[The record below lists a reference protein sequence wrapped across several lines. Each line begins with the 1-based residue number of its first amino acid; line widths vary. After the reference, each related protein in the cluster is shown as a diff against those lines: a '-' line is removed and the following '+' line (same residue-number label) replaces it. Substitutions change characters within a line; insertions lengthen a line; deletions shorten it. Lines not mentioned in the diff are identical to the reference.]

1 MSDHRTIAAP
11 RLKVPQRDDPFGLSR
26 PATLAVLVE
35 ECLEAERDLTAV
47 DRFSR
52 HHDQPGRPALESQY
66 RALLPLSAPR
76 PGEQYAFEVDLDR
89 CSGCKGCV
97 TACHA
102 LNGLDEEESWRSVG
116 LLTGLGRKPQESPVT
131 LAPPGYRFQPPP
143 PAGARAVP
151 LQQTVTTACHHCLE
165 PACLHG
171 CPVLA
176 YDKDPLT
183 GIVRHLDDQCIG
195 CSYCVMMCPYE
206 VPQFSKRRGI
216 VRKCDLCHGRLADGE
231 APACVQAC
239 PSEAIR
245 VTLVDT
251 RAIRAEVTRDP
262 REVPWLPDAPSPDR
276 TLPTTRYVSHQPNH
290 DLLAADHSL
299 VRPAPAHLP
308 LVFMLV
314 GTQIGMGGVVA
325 ALTLAVW
332 SGLGPSMPR
341 LPQISAVAA
350 GLLFL
355 ALAASVLHLGQP
367 AKAWKVWMGWRR
379 SWLSREALL
388 LNAVAGLTT
397 LGAGPLCVGLNPP
410 WPIAVMFPVACLA
423 AVGAQGM
430 VYADTGRRFWRMAS
444 TAPRFLGTT
453 VLGGMGAA
461 LVVQPHPFLTFAF
474 PLLLLVK
481 GMIELTVLIQPAPAA
496 PRRTELQRTAMLLL
510 GPLRRVLILRVV
522 LGLVSAGLIFQA
534 LPMGGPA
541 PFLTLAALVA
551 WVGGELLE
559 RYLFFTSVAPDR
571 MPGLPR

>member
-1 MSDHRTIAAP
+1 
-11 RLKVPQRDDPFGLSR
+11 
-26 PATLAVLVE
+26 VE
-35 ECLEAERDLTAV
+35 ECLGAERDLTAV

-52 HHDQPGRPALESQY
+52 QHDQPGRPALESQY

-102 LNGLDEEESWRSVG
+102 LNGLDEDESWRSVG
-116 LLTGLGRKPQESPVT
+116 LLTGLGRKSQESPVT
-131 LAPPGYRFQPPP
+131 LAPPGFRFQPPLP
-143 PAGARAVP
+143 PAAGPRAVP
-151 LQQTVTTACHHCLE
+151 LQQTVTTACHHCVE

-206 VPQFSKRRGI
+206 VPRFSARRGI

-239 PSEAIR
+239 PNEAIR
-245 VTLVDT
+245 VTLV
-251 RAIRAEVTRDP
+251 ETRDVRARQDAAAP
-262 REVPWLPDAPSPDR
+262 DSPWLPDAPSPSR
-276 TLPTTRYVSHQPNH
+276 TLPTTRYVTQQPNRE
-290 DLLAADHSL
+290 LLAADHAF

-314 GTQIGMGGVVA
+314 FTQIGMGGLVA
-325 ALTLAVW
+325 TLIHAVW
-332 SGLGPSMPR
+332 GVGGPTTPR
-341 LPQISAVAA
+341 LPLISAVAA

-355 ALAASVLHLGQP
+355 GLGASVLHLGQP

-388 LNAVAGLTT
+388 LNAVAGVT
-397 LGAGPLCVGLNPP
+397 LPGVGPIWIGRDPLGFVAIL
-410 WPIAVMFPVACLA
+410 FPLVTLA
-423 AVGAQGM
+423 AVGAQVM
-430 VYADTGRRFWRMAS
+430 VYADTGRRFWRVAS
-444 TAPRFLGTT
+444 TAPRFLGTMM
-453 VLGGMGAA
+453 LGGIGTA
-461 LVVQPHPFLTFAF
+461 LWVQAHPFFTFAF
-474 PLLLLVK
+474 PLLVVAKGLVE
-481 GMIELTVLIQPAPAA
+481 GAVLIQPGPST
-496 PRRTELQRTAMLLL
+496 PPWSELQRTALLL
-510 GPLRRVLILRVV
+510 KGPLLWTLVLRVA
-522 LGLVSAGLIFQA
+522 LGLLAAGLIFQS
-534 LPMGGPA
+534 LPNGLPA
-541 PFLTLAALVA
+541 PAVTLAALA
-551 WVGGELLE
+551 ALIGGELLE
-559 RYLFFTSVAPDR
+559 RFLFFTAVAPDR